1 MNSDIKIIAGIVLF
15 CVLVLGVFVYFSP
28 RAGDGQ
34 VVSDLSVLV
43 RAGNNMTGKMGAK
56 VTVVEYADYQCPAC
70 ASVSP
75 FIKLIADIYKDNPD
89 FNFVYRHFPLSQ
101 HANAVI
107 SAEAAEA
114 ADDQG
119 KFWEMSEMLYK
130 GQAEWE
136 ALPNPTEVFVS
147 YAKTLGLDT
156 IKFRNDLT
164 SGKFRAVVESD
175 LQDAITLQLNK
186 TPSVFLNGRE
196 VSDLNTLKN
205 KIDDLL
211 QK

>member
-1 MNSDIKIIAGIVLF
+1 MNSDIKIIAGIVLV
-15 CVLVLGVFVYFSP
+15 CVIILGFFVYFSP
-28 RAGDGQ
+28 RSGDGQ
-34 VVSDLSVLV
+34 IVNDLSVLV
-43 RAGNNMTGKMGAK
+43 RADNNMTGKMGAK
-56 VTVVEYADYQCPAC
+56 VTLVEFADYQCPAC

-75 FIKLIADIYKDNPD
+75 FVKMIADLYKDNAD

-114 ADDQG
+114 AADQG
-119 KFWEMSEMLYK
+119 KFWEMSELLYK
-130 GQAEWE
+130 GQADWE

-156 IKFRNDLT
+156 IKFRNDLA
-164 SGKFRAVVESD
+164 SGKFRATVNTD
-175 LQDAITLQLNK
+175 LQDAITLRLRK

-196 VSDLNTLKN
+196 VDDLNTLKN

-211 QK
+211 NK